1 MVEKDTW
8 KPRENLGNAEDL
20 VQEFKEEY
28 SKIRR
33 ARKRNNKEN
42 RKEELLGRYTAKIL
56 YGWNNKRFDEEYWG
70 QLERN

>member
-20 VQEFKEEY
+20 VQEFKKEY